1 MVTPAVLRMHS
12 TSVAAQAVTNAMLLS
27 LEILIVGRTHDAVE
41 TLAQQLSAQP
51 MLTLTPY
58 VAASNRLPGEALLPM
73 PDAVV
78 FCVDLSWRQGVW
90 ELIDQIPA
98 PRPPFLFVTPEQDL
112 DLLRTAMRVGV
123 RDVFKE
129 PVEVEEFAAAVSRIV
144 REERARRGAA
154 GSRLIS
160 FMNTKGG
167 SGASLI
173 AANVAL
179 AMVLRA
185 KIDPG
190 LLLIDFD
197 FQFGG
202 LPTYLNLVARDGLI
216 KALEFVDSL
225 DEVSLRAY
233 VQRYDKG
240 LHLLAAA
247 MDEIIIPEDVSA
259 ARVEALLEAIDGVY
273 DDILVDLPHRID
285 GSIAA
290 ILERSDVVVL
300 VTQQSIPHLH
310 KTKRLVFLLHKRLG
324 IDTERLLLL
333 VNRFDRRADPSLND
347 FRQVFPTIALQTLP
361 NDFPQA
367 SESGNLGV
375 PICETAAQSPLGK
388 GLMELAAV
396 LDGSS
401 QASGYQS
408 ESKQGTPKRG
418 LLGWRKPGKQGA

>member
-1 MVTPAVLRMHS
+1 
-12 TSVAAQAVTNAMLLS
+12 MLLS
-27 LEILIVGRTHDAVE
+27 LEILIVGHTHEPVE
-41 TLAQQLSAQP
+41 ALAQRLAEQP

-58 VAASNRLPGEALLPM
+58 VATQDRLPDEALMPI
-73 PDAVV
+73 PDAIV
-78 FCVDLSWRQGVW
+78 FCVDPTWRGGVW
-90 ELIDQIPA
+90 ELIEQIPA
-98 PRPPFLFVTPEQDL
+98 PRPPLFIVTAEHDL

-129 PVEVEEFAAAVSRIV
+129 PVEVEEFATAVSRIV
-144 REERARRGAA
+144 REDRSRRGAA

-179 AMVLRA
+179 AMALRA
-185 KIDPG
+185 KGDPQ

-202 LPTYLNLVARDGLI
+202 LPTYLNLVVRDGFI

-233 VQRYDKG
+233 VQRHASG
-240 LHLLAAA
+240 LQLLAAA
-247 MDEIIIPEDVSA
+247 MDEIIVPEDVTV

-285 GSIAA
+285 GTIASL
-290 ILERSDVVVL
+290 LERSDVVAL
-300 VTQQSIPHLH
+300 VTQQTIAHLH
-310 KTKRLVFLLHKRLG
+310 ETKRLVFLLHKRLG
-324 IDTERLLLL
+324 IDTERLLLV
-333 VNRFDRRADPSLND
+333 VNRFDRRAEVGLKD
-347 FRQVFPTIALQTLP
+347 FQEVFPTIALQTLP
-361 NDFPQA
+361 NDYLRA
-367 SESGNLGV
+367 SESVNLGV
-375 PICETAAQSPLGK
+375 PICEAAAQSPLGI

-396 LDGSS
+396 LEGSS
-401 QASGYQS
+401 QATGYQQDQ
-408 ESKQGTPKRG
+408 EPAPKKRS
-418 LLGWRKPGKQGA
+418 LLGWAKVGKGNKGNKGGRK